1 MYILKQKMN
10 NSHRFQKAI
19 VNCNK
24 LAKLI
29 KFVKKLSCRIKCE
42 KEYKKFFSHLF
53 FAVHG
58 KVIKILKQKIILKQ
72 LLKK

>member
-1 MYILKQKMN
+1 MTKM
-10 NSHRFQKAI
+10 
-19 VNCNK
+19 
-24 LAKLI
+24 
-29 KFVKKLSCRIKCE
+29 LSCRIKCE

-72 LLKK
+72 LLKKINASEHRQLHKLA